1 MSVNDPEWLSEAR
14 KHIGVAEISGPKT
27 NDFISRWLNHLGAW
41 WSDDETPWCGV
52 FVAHCMQEAG
62 MPLPKNWM
70 RAKAWADWGSKLSAP
85 EHGCVVVFERAG
97 GGHVG
102 FVVGRTASGN
112 LLVLGGNQGNR
123 VKISEFARDRVV
135 GYFWPAS
142 IPLPIHRALLVM
154 SSTGELSTNEA

>member
-1 MSVNDPEWLSEAR
+1 MSLNDPAWVVEAR
-14 KHIGVAEISGPKT
+14 KHEGVAEIPGPKT
-27 NDFISRWLNHLGAW
+27 NSLISSWLNRLGAW

-52 FVAHCMQEAG
+52 FVAHCMQVAG
-62 MPLPKNWM
+62 IALPKNWM

-112 LLVLGGNQGNR
+112 LLVLGGNQGNK

-142 IPLPIHRALLVM
+142 VPLPIHQALMVL